1 MIVKTMDRREM
12 QMAMIDD
19 EDEDD
24 VGLGA
29 SQMEELV
36 EKHVGKYNQL
46 NLTEHHLTVID
57 QMRHEERIAQSIT
70 VDHFDTKDAKHHRID
85 AVEESIGNV
94 EQKTDMLKKQQG
106 RGTTG
111 STTSEKSAERTTT
124 LTVPSREHMRSLT
137 GKYVS
142 DDLGDTSQ
150 QLETQKGKEDTAL
163 IKRIRNA
170 AVKADRTGLR
180 SRGVFPVQL
189 PSGTGGKTGIHKIAA
204 GKSNAMFADTKS
216 FLGHLDSVLGP
227 LQQARKSRRSRKE
240 IKGQWPFDE

>member
-1 MIVKTMDRREM
+1 M
-12 QMAMIDD
+12 
-19 EDEDD
+19 
-24 VGLGA
+24 LW
-29 SQMEELV
+29 
-36 EKHVGKYNQL
+36 Y
-46 NLTEHHLTVID
+46 
-57 QMRHEERIAQSIT
+57 
-70 VDHFDTKDAKHHRID
+70 
-85 AVEESIGNV
+85 VEESIGNV

-111 STTSEKSAERTTT
+111 STTSEKSAERTTS
-124 LTVPSREHMRSLT
+124 LTVPSREHIRSLT

-150 QLETQKGKEDTAL
+150 PLETQKGKEDTAL

-189 PSGTGGKTGIHKIAA
+189 PSGTGGKTGIHKITA